1 MLRQLLPVTKALS
14 DPTRLRIL
22 KLLEEGELCV
32 CQIVAS
38 LRLGQSSVSQQLS
51 ILKRAGLIEDTRR
64 GRWVYYYICET
75 QVNPYAEPF
84 LSLLKDMLFKDSTIQ
99 KDRERRERVRA
110 IPVDELCASYDRK
123 DARRIE

>member
-51 ILKRAGLIEDTRR
+51 ILKKAGLIEDARR
-64 GRWVYYYICET
+64 GRWVYYRICEN
-75 QVNPYAEPF
+75 QINPYAEPF
-84 LSLLKDMLFKDSTIQ
+84 LDLLKDMLLEDSTVQ
-99 KDRERRERVRA
+99 KDRERRDAVRQ
-110 IPVDELCASYDRK
+110 IPVDELCASYGSK
-123 DARRIE
+123 DTQKTG